1 MGSHF
6 TSRAAVNTTVS
17 REHSLS
23 KDATMT
29 RIPSSLLLFSLTT
42 GLLASC
48 NSATP
53 GHLPNLSADR
63 PGQVAPRYDAVASV
77 PLQPGDTSASLQ
89 AASGGT
95 VIGWNEGGEVL
106 LGLNTAGT
114 LAAQSVSSL
123 SARLGRTVTIEVNR
137 DAFSGGGELTA
148 TMGGARAA
156 WAGGSFIA
164 WTGGARA
171 AWAGGNYAPIPQNT
185 GLWAALHLQQAQ
197 TLAPNL
203 GAGVVVAVIDTGL
216 DLNHAAF
223 QGALTDP
230 TTWKD
235 YYGGDTV
242 PQDEGTLGTG
252 GYGHGTNV
260 AGIILQIA
268 PKAKIMPIR
277 VLGPD
282 GSGDVANIASAIT
295 WAVAH
300 GAQVINLSLGSSK
313 DSRAVQDAIKA
324 AAAHNVLITSSAGNA
339 NIEKMTF
346 PASASSKT
354 DGILSVGSVSSLDVK
369 SAFSNYD
376 QNLQLVAPGESVY
389 APAPG
394 NMMAAWSG
402 TSQAAP
408 MAAGALA
415 LALGQTLK
423 PSVTV
428 GGLLD
433 KLSNSALNV
442 YSLPGNKTYIDKL
455 GNGRIDLSNFLLQT
469 VQ

>member
-1 MGSHF
+1 
-6 TSRAAVNTTVS
+6 
-17 REHSLS
+17 
-23 KDATMT
+23 MT
-29 RIPSSLLLFSLTT
+29 RIPSSLLILSLTA

-48 NSATP
+48 NSVTP
-53 GHLPNLSADR
+53 SSLPDLSANR
-63 PGQVAPRYDAVASV
+63 PGQMAPRYDAVASV
-77 PLQPGDTSASLQ
+77 PLQAGDTAASLQ

-95 VIGWNEGGEVL
+95 VLAMNACAAGSCEAL
-106 LGLNTAGT
+106 LGLNTSNS
-114 LAAQSVSSL
+114 LSAQSVNSL
-123 SARLGRTVTIEVNR
+123 SVRLGRTVTVEANR

-148 TMGGARAA
+148 TMGGSRAA
-156 WAGGSFIA
+156 WAGGSFLA
-164 WTGGARA
+164 WNGGSRA
-171 AWAGGNYAPIPQNT
+171 AWAGGDYAPIPQNT
-185 GLWAALHLQQAQ
+185 QLWTAVHLQQAQ

-203 GAGVVVAVIDTGL
+203 GRGVVVAVIDTGL

-223 QGALTDP
+223 QGSLTDP

-235 YYGGDTV
+235 YYGGDAV

-268 PKAKIMPIR
+268 PEAKIMPIR

-282 GSGDVANIASAIT
+282 GSGDVVNIASAIT
-295 WAVAH
+295 WAVAR

-313 DSRAVQDAIKA
+313 DSKVVQDAIKA
-324 AAAHNVLITSSAGNA
+324 ATAKKVLITSSAGNA
-339 NIEKMTF
+339 NVDKMTF
-346 PASASSKT
+346 PASASAHV
-354 DGILSVGSVSSLDVK
+354 DGILSVGSVSSLDIK

-376 QNLQLVAPGESVY
+376 QEMQLVAPGESVY

-423 PSVTV
+423 PSVTAS
-428 GGLLD
+428 GLLD
-433 KLSNSALNV
+433 KLSNTALNV
-442 YSLPGNKTYIDKL
+442 YSLPGNKPYIDKL